1 MSTNILPIVKFYV
14 SKSDFVQGTIVDF
27 QSVSKVA
34 GLIDF
39 SSGPG
44 LGMYV
49 NSINSSFI
57 ALTLDL

>member
-27 QSVSKVA
+27 QSESKVA

-49 NSINSSFI
+49 NSVNSSFI
-57 ALTLDL
+57 ALILDL